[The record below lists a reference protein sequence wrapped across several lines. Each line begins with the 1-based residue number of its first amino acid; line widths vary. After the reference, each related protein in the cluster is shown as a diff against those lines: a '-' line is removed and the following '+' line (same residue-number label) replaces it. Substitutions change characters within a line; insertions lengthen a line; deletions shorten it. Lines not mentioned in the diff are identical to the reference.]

1 MAKNKKGFK
10 PKYVLIPIAVLMGTA
25 ATIFACIKIRVRNF

>member
-10 PKYVLIPIAVLMGTA
+10 PQYVLIPLAVLMGTA
-25 ATIFACIKIRVRNF
+25 AAVFACIKIRVRNF